1 MKQHGRPQDKPGLS
15 RPGSAVQSPRGALIM
30 THHSFLRFL
39 PSVLGAWL
47 LCMAPAFAETVLK
60 ISHQFPAAADASGD
74 FRDQLA
80 RKFAEEVGKR
90 SKGEIKVEVFP
101 SGSLVK
107 ATGQFSAL
115 RKGTLDMSVLPLA
128 YGGGE
133 VAEVNLTLMPALIT
147 SYEQAYRWK
156 GAPIGKEL
164 EKILDAKGIRIV
176 TWVWQ
181 AGGFAS
187 RATPIVT
194 PQDAKGLKIRG
205 GDRTMELVLKEAG
218 ASVVSLPSSEIY
230 SGMSSG
236 VLDGAMTSSTSL
248 ISYRLYELSKSVT
261 SARKRS
267 IWFMFEPL
275 LISKATWDRLTPA
288 QQKIVTDVGASLE
301 KYAFEAA
308 KADDQR
314 LADVY
319 GKAGVKVV
327 DMDDAAFN
335 HWRELAQKSSYRDFA
350 EKAPNGQAL
359 LDMALA
365 VK

>member
-1 MKQHGRPQDKPGLS
+1 MPNLKTYLKIILS
-15 RPGSAVQSPRGALIM
+15 ALCASLVLAVTTAR
-30 THHSFLRFL
+30 
-39 PSVLGAWL
+39 
-47 LCMAPAFAETVLK
+47 AETVIK
-60 ISHQFPAAADASGD
+60 ISHQFPAASDESGD
-74 FRDQLA
+74 FRDRLA
-80 RKFAEEVGKR
+80 RKFAAEVEKR
-90 SKGEIKVEVFP
+90 SKGELKFQIFP

-107 ATGQFSAL
+107 ATAQFSAL

-133 VAEVNLTLMPALIT
+133 VPEVNLTLMPATIT

-156 GAPIGKEL
+156 TAPIGKEL
-164 EKILDAKGIRIV
+164 EKILDAKGIKII

-181 AGGFAS
+181 AGGMAS
-187 RATPIVT
+187 TSKPIVT
-194 PQDAKGLKIRG
+194 PEDAKGLKIRG
-205 GDRTMELVLKEAG
+205 GDRTMELALKEAG

-230 SGMSSG
+230 TGMSSG
-236 VLDGAMTSSTSL
+236 VLDAAMTSSTSL

-261 SARKRS
+261 SARNRT

-275 LISKATWDRLTPA
+275 LISKETWNKLTPA
-288 QQKIVTDVGASLE
+288 QQTIFTEVGASLE
-301 KYAFEAA
+301 KFAIEAA

-314 LADVY
+314 MAEVY
-319 GKAGVKVV
+319 AKAGVKVV
-327 DMDDAAFN
+327 DMDEATFN
-335 HWRELAQKSSYRDFA
+335 RWREIAKKSSYKDFA

>member
-1 MKQHGRPQDKPGLS
+1 MNDLK
-15 RPGSAVQSPRGALIM
+15 
-30 THHSFLRFL
+30 SFFKILYL
-39 PSVLGAWL
+39 VLGMVML
-47 LCMAPAFAETVLK
+47 LSGANARAETLIK
-60 ISHQFPAAADASGD
+60 ISHQFPAAVDESGD
-74 FRDQLA
+74 FRDRLA
-80 RKFAEEVGKR
+80 RKFAAEVEKR
-90 SKGEIKVEVFP
+90 TKGEIKFQVFP

-107 ATGQFSAL
+107 TTAQFSAL
-115 RKGTLDMSVLPLA
+115 RNGTLDMSVLPLA

-133 VAEVNLTLMPALIT
+133 VPEVNLTLMPAMIT

-164 EKILDAKGIRIV
+164 EKILDAKGIKII

-187 RATPIVT
+187 ISKPVVT
-194 PQDAKGLKIRG
+194 PEDAKGLKIRG
-205 GDRTMELVLKEAG
+205 GDRTMELALKEAG

-230 SGMSSG
+230 TAMSSG
-236 VLDGAMTSSTSL
+236 VLDAAMTSSTSL
-248 ISYRLYELSKSVT
+248 ISFRLYELSKSVT
-261 SARKRS
+261 SARKRT

-275 LISKATWDRLTPA
+275 LIAKSTWNKLTPA
-288 QQKIVTDVGASLE
+288 QQKIFIDVGASLE
-301 KYAFEAA
+301 KFAIDAA

-314 LADVY
+314 LAEVY
-319 GKAGVKVV
+319 TKAGAKVV
-327 DMDDAAFN
+327 DMDDATFN
-335 HWRELAQKSSYRDFA
+335 RWREIAKKSAYQDFA

>member
-1 MKQHGRPQDKPGLS
+1 MFCFNRKTLLYVLVFAGAVFT
-15 RPGSAVQSPRGALIM
+15 GSAQ
-30 THHSFLRFL
+30 
-39 PSVLGAWL
+39 
-47 LCMAPAFAETVLK
+47 AETVIK
-60 ISHQFPAAADASGD
+60 ISHQFPAASDESGD
-74 FRDQLA
+74 FRDRLA
-80 RKFAEEVGKR
+80 RKFAAEVEKR
-90 SKGEIKVEVFP
+90 TKGELKFQVFP

-107 ATGQFSAL
+107 TTAQFSAL

-133 VAEVNLTLMPALIT
+133 VPEVNLTLMPAMIT

-156 GAPIGKEL
+156 NAPIGKEL
-164 EKILDAKGIRIV
+164 ERILDTKGIKII

-187 RATPIVT
+187 ASKPVVT
-194 PQDAKGLKIRG
+194 PEDAKGLKIRG

-218 ASVVSLPSSEIY
+218 ASVVSLPSSELY
-230 SGMSSG
+230 TAMSSG
-236 VLDGAMTSSTSL
+236 VLDATMTSSTSL
-248 ISYRLYELSKSVT
+248 ISFRLYELSKSVT
-261 SARKRS
+261 SARDRT

-275 LISKATWDRLTPA
+275 LISKDTWNKLTPA
-288 QQKIVTDVGASLE
+288 QQKIFTEVGASLE
-301 KYAFEAA
+301 KFAIDAA

-314 LADVY
+314 MAEVY
-319 GKAGVKVV
+319 AKAGVKVV
-327 DMDDAAFN
+327 DMNEATFN
-335 HWRELAQKSSYRDFA
+335 RWREIAKKSSYKDFA

>member
-1 MKQHGRPQDKPGLS
+1 MINLKSLLKSLC
-15 RPGSAVQSPRGALIM
+15 L
-30 THHSFLRFL
+30 
-39 PSVLGAWL
+39 VLGVSAL
-47 LCMAPAFAETVLK
+47 LVGTVARAETVIK
-60 ISHQFPAAADASGD
+60 ISHQFPAASDESGD
-74 FRDQLA
+74 FRDRLA
-80 RKFAEEVGKR
+80 RKFAAEVEKR
-90 SKGEIKVEVFP
+90 SKGELKFQIFP

-107 ATGQFSAL
+107 ATAQFSAL

-133 VAEVNLTLMPALIT
+133 VPEVNLTLMPATIT

-164 EKILDAKGIRIV
+164 QKILDAKGIKVI

-181 AGGFAS
+181 AGGMAS
-187 RATPIVT
+187 TSKPIVT
-194 PQDAKGLKIRG
+194 PEDAKGLKIRG

-230 SGMSSG
+230 TGMSSG
-236 VLDGAMTSSTSL
+236 VLDAAMTSSTSL

-261 SARKRS
+261 SARNRT

-275 LISKATWDRLTPA
+275 LISKDTWNKLTPA
-288 QQKIVTDVGASLE
+288 QQKIFTEVGASLE
-301 KYAFEAA
+301 KFAIEAA
-308 KADDQR
+308 KADDQKM
-314 LADVY
+314 AEVY
-319 GKAGVKVV
+319 AKAGVKVV
-327 DMDDAAFN
+327 DMDEATFN
-335 HWRELAQKSSYRDFA
+335 RWREIAKKSSYKDFA

-359 LDMALA
+359 LDMALS

>member
-1 MKQHGRPQDKPGLS
+1 MFCFS
-15 RPGSAVQSPRGALIM
+15 RKTLFYALAIAGAVFTGSAQ
-30 THHSFLRFL
+30 
-39 PSVLGAWL
+39 
-47 LCMAPAFAETVLK
+47 AETVIK
-60 ISHQFPAAADASGD
+60 ISHQFPAAIDESGD
-74 FRDQLA
+74 FRDRLA
-80 RKFAEEVGKR
+80 RKFAAEVEKR
-90 SKGEIKVEVFP
+90 TKGELKFQIFP

-107 ATGQFSAL
+107 TTAQFSAL

-133 VAEVNLTLMPALIT
+133 VPEVNLTLMPAMIT

-156 GAPIGKEL
+156 NAPIGKEL
-164 EKILDAKGIRIV
+164 ERILDTKGIKII

-187 RATPIVT
+187 ASKPVVT
-194 PQDAKGLKIRG
+194 PEDAKGLKIRG

-218 ASVVSLPSSEIY
+218 ASVVSLPSSELY
-230 SGMSSG
+230 TAMSSG
-236 VLDGAMTSSTSL
+236 VLDATMTSSTSL
-248 ISYRLYELSKSVT
+248 ISFRLYELSKSVT
-261 SARKRS
+261 SARDRT

-275 LISKATWDRLTPA
+275 LISKDTWNKLTPA
-288 QQKIVTDVGASLE
+288 QQKIFTEVGASLE
-301 KYAFEAA
+301 KFAIDAA

-314 LADVY
+314 MAEVY
-319 GKAGVKVV
+319 AKAGVKVV
-327 DMDDAAFN
+327 DMNEATFN
-335 HWRELAQKSSYRDFA
+335 RWREIAKKSSYKDFA